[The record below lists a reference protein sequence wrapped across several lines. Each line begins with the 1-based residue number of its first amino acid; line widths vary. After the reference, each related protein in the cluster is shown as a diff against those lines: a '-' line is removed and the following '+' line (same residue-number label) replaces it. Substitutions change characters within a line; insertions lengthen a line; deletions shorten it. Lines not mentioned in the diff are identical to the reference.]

1 MQARFKFH
9 CLSTTFSLYP
19 YPVPKWIAGLVFAST
34 AFTVHAATT
43 AATAP
48 TTEVRFVIRDY
59 AIEGAQLV
67 PLERL
72 RAAVAPYIGPDKTF
86 TDIQNAVA
94 AIDALY
100 AQVGF
105 SATQIDIAPQ
115 DITGGTVRLKI
126 IESTLGNLSI
136 IGNHYFDA
144 ANTRHALPQLVAGQ
158 APNIRDVGT
167 AVRLANENYAK
178 QTQITFKQ
186 GENANTVD
194 AVVRVTD
201 SNPIR
206 NVITLDNT
214 GGKQTGK
221 YRLGYA
227 FQHANLSNS
236 DHLLTAQYVTSP
248 DHLSD
253 VTILGGNY
261 RVPFYRT
268 GGDLDISASYSNV
281 SSGVVATTAGSY
293 AISGS
298 GAVLGVHYT
307 QLLPRIGEWDQRV
320 SAGVDYHYYQ
330 NKVTPSGTNTSLVP
344 DLVTHP
350 LTLGYSG
357 FARGEQREWR
367 AGVNAIQNIPGGSR
381 GTTAAFQ
388 APGGRA
394 AATANFRMIRFN
406 VFVKQS
412 LPADWALQ
420 AQLNGQYSADALI
433 SGEQFGIGGVES
445 VRGFDEREISNDRG
459 YRTSV
464 ELQSPDLSKSI
475 GLADHRVQA
484 IAFYDAGNVH
494 RNHPLPGEKT
504 GAAIAS
510 AGAGLRIGI
519 GSNAQL
525 RLDLASVLRGAGV
538 RRSGEHMLHGNLTV
552 QF

>member
-9 CLSTTFSLYP
+9 GSSTTFSLYP
-19 YPVPKWIAGLVFAST
+19 HIVQKWLAGVALAST
-34 AFTVHAATT
+34 ALTVNAAN
-43 AATAP
+43 TAP
-48 TTEVRFVIRDY
+48 TTEVHFVIRDY
-59 AIEGAQLV
+59 AIEGAQLIPV
-67 PLERL
+67 ERL
-72 RAAVAPYIGPDKTF
+72 REAVARYIGPDKTF

-136 IGNHYFDA
+136 IGNQHFDA
-144 ANTRHALPQLVAGQ
+144 ANIRGALPQLVTGQ

-167 AVRLANENYAK
+167 AVRLANESYAK

-186 GENANTVD
+186 GEKANTVD

-214 GGKQTGK
+214 GGKQAGK

-227 FQHANLSNS
+227 FQHANLFNS

-281 SSGVVATTAGSY
+281 SSGIVATTAGSY
-293 AISGS
+293 AIGGS
-298 GAVLGVHYT
+298 GAVLGAHYT

-344 DLVTHP
+344 DLVSHP

-367 AGVNAIQNIPGGSR
+367 ASVSAIQNIPGGSR
-381 GTTAAFQ
+381 GTTAAYQ

-394 AATANFRMIRFN
+394 GATANFRVMRFT
-406 VFVKQS
+406 VFVKQT

-445 VRGFDEREISNDRG
+445 VRGFDEREIANDRG
-459 YRTSV
+459 YRTSI
-464 ELQSPDLSKSI
+464 ELQSPDVAKTF
-475 GLADHRVQA
+475 GLADHRAQI

-510 AGAGLRIGI
+510 AGAGMRIGI

-525 RLDLASVLRGAGV
+525 RLDVASVLRGAGV
-538 RRSGEHMLHGNLTV
+538 RRSGDRMIHGNLTL